1 MKIKKYIT
9 HIRLCSKLE
18 HEISRKWRNFIDGMF
33 FRFRKLHHLEFI
45 ITTKCN
51 LRCKQCSNLIPEIQ
65 DKAKDIC
72 FEEFKRDMDLL
83 MSNFDYIYRLQI
95 HGGEPMLHPEIAKI
109 MAYILQYKE
118 KIGISVIVTNGTNL
132 PSQALLDVI
141 SNHKVAIIASP
152 YSFNKTMLEK
162 LRTLCAENHVLYT
175 QFGERKWFKFDPP
188 DREAYRVSELRSK
201 YWHCPTNGFPA
212 YKNGRL
218 YLCARLAN
226 ILDYKDNLVDDGL
239 TLNIRSTN
247 NAIKFLMKDYSI
259 NCKYCNI
266 NKHEMCHAAEQRSC
280 VIL

>member
-1 MKIKKYIT
+1 MKLKKYIT
-9 HIRLCSKLE
+9 HIRFCSALE
-18 HEISRKWRNFIDGMF
+18 NRKSRKLKNRIEGLF
-33 FRFRKLHHLEFI
+33 FRFRKLHHLEMI

-65 DKAKDIC
+65 HKAKDVG
-72 FEEFKRDMDLL
+72 FEEFKRDLDLL

-109 MAYILQYKE
+109 MAYVIQYKA

-132 PSQALLDVI
+132 PSRELLDVI
-141 SNHKVAIIASP
+141 SGHKVAIIASP
-152 YSFNKTMLEK
+152 YSFNATMLEK
-162 LRTLCAENHVLYT
+162 LKAICVENHVLYA

-188 DREAYRVSELRSK
+188 NKEDYSVSELRTK
-201 YWHCPTNGFPA
+201 YWNCPANGFPA
-212 YKNGRL
+212 CKNGRL

-226 ILDYKDNLVDDGL
+226 ILDYKDNLVDDSVS
-239 TLNIRSTN
+239 LNTRSTN

-266 NKHEMCHAAEQRSC
+266 NKQEMCHAAEQRLM
-280 VIL
+280 VR